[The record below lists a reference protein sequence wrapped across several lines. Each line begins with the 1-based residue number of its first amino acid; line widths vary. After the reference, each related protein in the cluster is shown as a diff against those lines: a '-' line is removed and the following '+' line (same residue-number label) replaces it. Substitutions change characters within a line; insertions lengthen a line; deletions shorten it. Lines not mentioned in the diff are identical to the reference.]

1 MDLTAHSHC
10 MAQSCPMYTF
20 LFSCYHETYLSRA
33 KGQSYVSKHA
43 GSDSLASGDWCILG
57 TSLVIVAQLINL
69 AHFSTYYGWVIIGAE
84 LCYTGQQITV
94 PDRKNS

>member
-1 MDLTAHSHC
+1 MDLTAHSHS

-43 GSDSLASGDWCILG
+43 DSDSLASSDWCILG
-57 TSLVIVAQLINL
+57 T
-69 AHFSTYYGWVIIGAE
+69 
-84 LCYTGQQITV
+84 
-94 PDRKNS
+94 